1 MSFSRIMSAALRGM
15 EVVPVQVE
23 ADVSNGLP
31 IFHMVGYL
39 SAEVKEAG
47 ERVRTAIHN
56 SGFSIPA
63 KRTVINLSPGN
74 VRKRGTSYDLP
85 IALSILAA
93 IGELEESR
101 LQKCM
106 AVGELGLD
114 GNIRGVHGILPI
126 ASKAREEGVSCLI
139 VPEVNETEARL
150 VEGLRIL
157 GADSLQTL
165 CKKLKGSTGHIGT
178 VQKGKKSPVGKDTI
192 TAVDFADIKG
202 QQAVKRAAE
211 VAVAGHHNLLML
223 GPPGGG
229 KSMIAKRIPTILLSM
244 TWEESIQITKA
255 YSIAGMLSQEHP
267 LITERPFREV
277 HQTATRTSLLGGGA
291 WPRPGEITLASGGV
305 LFLDELAEFP
315 KPVLEMLRQ
324 PLEERIVRITRSQGT
339 YIFPA
344 DIMLVAAMNPC
355 PCGYYPDYNKCI
367 CSAGQ
372 IRHYQGKISQPF
384 LGRMDI
390 CVEVPKV
397 QYDDL
402 RTDGQEEGSIE
413 IRSRVEKARKRQMER
428 CQGGKVIFNAQLS
441 GKEMEKYCR
450 LGKQEDRMMRQAFD
464 RLSLNARTYHK
475 VLKVARTIA
484 DLDGEELIG
493 MEHLQEALIYRSI
506 DKKYWGNL

>member
-15 EVVPVQVE
+15 EVIPVQVE

-47 ERVRTAIHN
+47 ERVRTAVHN
-56 SGFSIPA
+56 SGFTLPA

-85 IALSILAA
+85 IALSILIA
-93 IGELEESR
+93 IGELDGIR
-101 LQKCM
+101 LQNCM

-126 ASKAREEGVSCLI
+126 AARAKEEGVACLI
-139 VPEVNETEARL
+139 VPAANEPEARL

-157 GADSLQTL
+157 GIDSLQDL
-165 CKKLKGSTGHIGT
+165 CYKLKTGTGMIGT
-178 VQKGKKSPVGKDTI
+178 IQKKRESKEEQVMESS
-192 TAVDFADIKG
+192 VDFADIKG

-229 KSMIAKRIPTILLSM
+229 KSMIAKRIPTILPSM

-267 LITERPFREV
+267 LVTVRPFREV

-291 WPRPGEITLASGGV
+291 WPRPGELTLASGGV

-339 YIFPA
+339 YFFPA

-367 CSAGQ
+367 CSTGQ

-397 QYDDL
+397 RYEDL
-402 RTDGQEEGSIE
+402 SGDGPEETSAA
-413 IRSRVEKARKRQMER
+413 IRYRVERARKRQMER
-428 CQGGKVIFNAQLS
+428 CRDGNVKYNAQLS
-441 GKEMEKYCR
+441 GKEMEEHCR
-450 LGKQEDRMMRQAFD
+450 LGKQEDQMMRQAFD

-484 DLDGEELIG
+484 DLDGEEQIG